1 MAVGCYVHIR
11 SVRSTYEA
19 WTPAYLDQNGEGF
32 NRYGLDDVHIEDT
45 GVVRATN
52 VTSGADGAACVTF
65 EAVADGKTE
74 VTFGS
79 KELSTYWSM
88 EVRDGAVLCNG
99 INFSGWKSILI
110 CACIL
115 FGVSLNCPSEC
126 TCIGGMPLIAR

>member
-74 VTFGS
+74 VTLGS
-79 KELSTYWSM
+79 KELSTY
-88 EVRDGAVLCNG
+88 
-99 INFSGWKSILI
+99 
-110 CACIL
+110 
-115 FGVSLNCPSEC
+115 
-126 TCIGGMPLIAR
+126 